1 MTLCQAI
8 LSTLGFKAHPQ
19 PSSPP
24 SSPRTPQ
31 NISPPTAQLPLP
43 RRRESFPGS
52 RTECPSGPG
61 RSPPPA
67 AAPDSEQLPGG
78 HGENRAGISAL
89 HAPSGHGLASSIP
102 FYTERVTRQSRRL
115 AMPTASSPAEQRAG
129 QASLST
135 QGQDPSRPG
144 PTPTTRSRT
153 GVRAPG

>member
-19 PSSPP
+19 PSSLP

-31 NISPPTAQLPLP
+31 NISPPTAQLPP
-43 RRRESFPGS
+43 ARRRESFPGS
-52 RTECPSGPG
+52 RMECPSGPG
-61 RSPPPA
+61 RSPLPA

-78 HGENRAGISAL
+78 HGENRAGNSAL
-89 HAPSGHGLASSIP
+89 HAPSGHSLASSIP

-129 QASLST
+129 LST
-135 QGQDPSRPG
+135 QGQDRSRPG
-144 PTPTTRSRT
+144 RTPTTRSRT